1 MSQSLGNHRS
11 ALQSERVHG
20 CILLVF
26 GLFAITGQML
36 AGAMSVSEALRTEIV
51 DGLQILTSAFA
62 ILCCLNAAAKRGG
75 ISRTFWILFGGAL
88 ALQFCGDVGWGY
100 VHFLGVSVSA
110 AAMFPSLFFRLYAG
124 PMAIALFLS
133 EEVRGSR
140 FQSFLDGCIVV
151 GLVGLTMYQVQMA
164 EMGAHDA
171 GIWQTISLSTAV
183 NTLLVVAAFLR
194 YFLCTPGCLHGLFL
208 RQVIYL
214 STYLGVCIITSVA
227 DAYSP
232 RLSPYADLLWSGTYL
247 VAAAL
252 AATWRAPAIEEA
264 VRRPRISRRTSLLC
278 FNLTLAI
285 MVLTSAILG
294 LRLVNSTRVVGLV
307 GVAVVLFS
315 FAIRSA
321 LMQDAQERTLGQLQE
336 SRGELRRQALYDELT
351 GLPNRRLLVDRLSQ
365 ALAGAK
371 RDGSRVAL
379 LYLDLDGFKPVN
391 DVLGHAAGDRVLVEV
406 ARRLRSRMRESDT
419 VARMGGD
426 EFTLLINL
434 GADGEHAKIVARALL
449 KSLSEPMEIEQS
461 TVTITASVGIGLF
474 PDDSADCDSLLEHA
488 DCAMYS
494 AKRQGTN
501 NIQFYDSAFDAAM
514 GAR

>member
-1 MSQSLGNHRS
+1 M
-11 ALQSERVHG
+11 
-20 CILLVF
+20 CILVGF
-26 GLFAITGQML
+26 GVLAITGQTL
-36 AGAMSVSEALRTEIV
+36 AGAMFVSDALRTEIV

-62 ILCCLNAAAKRGG
+62 ALCCLDAAARRGG
-75 ISRTFWILFGGAL
+75 VSRTFWILVGGAL

-100 VHFLGVSVSA
+100 VHFLGVPVSA
-110 AAMFPSLFFRLYAG
+110 QAMFPSLFYRLYAG

-171 GIWQTISLSTAV
+171 RIWQTISLSTAV

-194 YFLCTPGCLHGLFL
+194 YFLCEPGGLRGLFL

-232 RLSPYADLLWSGTYL
+232 RLSPYADLLWTGTYL
-247 VAAAL
+247 AAAAL
-252 AATWRAPAIEEA
+252 AATWSPSPTATEDLAGP
-264 VRRPRISRRTSLLC
+264 PKISRRTSLLC
-278 FNLTLAI
+278 FNLTLAT

-294 LRLVNSTRVVGLV
+294 LRLVNSTRLVGLV

-336 SRGELRRQALYDELT
+336 SRAELRRQALYDALT

-365 ALAGAK
+365 ALARAK

-391 DVLGHAAGDRVLVEV
+391 DMFGHAAGDRVLVEV
-406 ARRLRSRMRESDT
+406 ARRLRSRVRESDT

-426 EFTLLINL
+426 EFTLLMHH
-434 GADGEHAKIVARALL
+434 AAEEEHAEMVARTLL
-449 KSLSEPMEIEQS
+449 KSLNEPMEIQNR
-461 TVTITASVGIGLF
+461 TVTITASIGIGLF
-474 PDDSADCDSLLEHA
+474 PDDSADCDALLDHA
-488 DCAMYS
+488 DCAMYA
-494 AKRQGTN
+494 AKRRGAN
-501 NIQFYDSAFDAAM
+501 NIQFYAPAFDAAI